1 MSSSRLFTPAL
12 LTLAMAAF
20 AIGTAEFII
29 MGLLPLIAADLQV
42 GLPRAGYLVSGYA
55 LGVVAGGPLLAGLI
69 ARVDEKRAL
78 SGLMLIFIVGNLAC
92 LLAPGLW
99 PLLLARVFTAFC
111 HASFIGAA
119 AVMAARLAPPGMAG
133 RAMALMFSGMTLA
146 NVLGVPAGTLIGQWA
161 GWRASFAAVAAL
173 GFITLWLIRC
183 QLPTQAVGRS
193 QGKTQ
198 ARLPGRAWLALL
210 ASVLAA
216 ASMFAFFTYLVPT
229 LSQVSGLPAQYA
241 SAALLLCGAG
251 LVAGGWLGGRL
262 ADWKLNQAL
271 AMTLA
276 LLCASLA
283 AFYLLAAR
291 LPFALALMTL
301 WGGLAFALC
310 MLLQALA
317 IRQAGEAA
325 ARASA
330 FNVGAFN
337 LGNAL
342 GAWLAGLLLD
352 HGGRLTQTS
361 LLAAAL
367 AGLALL
373 LALFISRATTA
384 KQHALAQA

>member
-12 LTLAMAAF
+12 LTLAVAAF

-29 MGLLPLIAADLQV
+29 VGLLPLIAADLGV

-69 ARVDEKRAL
+69 ARLDEKRAL
-78 SGLMLIFIVGNLAC
+78 SGLLLIFIAGNLAC

-99 PLLLARVFTAFC
+99 PLLLARMFTAFC

-119 AVMAARLAPPGMAG
+119 AVMAARMAPPGMAG

-173 GFITLWLIRC
+173 GFLTLSLIRW
-183 QLPTQAVGRS
+183 QLPARMENRRRGETR
-193 QGKTQ
+193 
-198 ARLPGRAWLALL
+198 ARLPGRVWPALL
-210 ASVLAA
+210 ASVLAS
-216 ASMFAFFTYLVPT
+216 ASMFAFFTYLAPT
-229 LSQVSGLPAQYA
+229 LSQVSGLAEKYA

-262 ADWKLNQAL
+262 ADWKLDQAL
-271 AMTLA
+271 AWVLA
-276 LLCASLA
+276 LLCATLA

-291 LPFALALMTL
+291 LPAALALMAL

-330 FNVGAFN
+330 LNVGAFN

-342 GAWLAGLLLD
+342 GAWLAGRLLD
-352 HGGRLTQTS
+352 HGGTLAQTS

-367 AGLALL
+367 AGLTWL
-373 LALFISRATTA
+373 LARFISRGAA
-384 KQHALAQA
+384 QRPALAQT

>member
-1 MSSSRLFTPAL
+1 MSSSRLLSPAL
-12 LTLAMAAF
+12 LTLAVAAF

-29 MGLLPLIAADLQV
+29 MGLLPLIAADLRV
-42 GLPRAGYLVSGYA
+42 GLPRAAYLVSGYA

-69 ARVDEKRAL
+69 ARLDEKRAL
-78 SGLMLIFIVGNLAC
+78 SGLMLIFIAGNLAC

-99 PLLLARVFTAFC
+99 PLLLARMFTAFC
-111 HASFIGAA
+111 HASFIGVA
-119 AVMAARLAPPGMAG
+119 AVMAARMAPPGMAG

-173 GFITLWLIRC
+173 GFLTLLLIRW
-183 QLPTQAVGRS
+183 QLPTHIGNHTS
-193 QGKTQ
+193 GETQ
-198 ARLPGRAWLALL
+198 ARLPGRVWPALL

-229 LSQVSGLPAQYA
+229 LSQVSGLAAKHA

-251 LVAGGWLGGRL
+251 LVIGGWLGGRL
-262 ADWKLNQAL
+262 ADGNLDQAL
-271 AMTLA
+271 SRCLI
-276 LLCASLA
+276 LLCATLA
-283 AFYLLAAR
+283 TFYLLAAR
-291 LPFALALMTL
+291 LSFALALMAL

-310 MLLQALA
+310 MLLQTLA

-325 ARASA
+325 AQASA
-330 FNVGAFN
+330 LNVGAFN

-342 GAWLAGLLLD
+342 GAWLAGRLLD
-352 HGGRLTQTS
+352 HGGTLAQTS

-367 AGLALL
+367 AGLTWL
-373 LALFISRATTA
+373 LARFISRVETA
-384 KQHALAQA
+384 RRVALARA